1 MTRCDSIDCFARL
14 TKIRK
19 VFVGGPSLRNDL
31 WRPATETVSGTLGGE
46 LSANGVETL
55 TDTSLTEVGWTCL
68 SIFDTTL
75 IQVRKFRYQEIAAEL
90 RQQTRTNDLAPG
102 QVLPSEAALGE
113 QFRASRVTIRR
124 ALEIL
129 RDEGLVESRQ
139 GFGWMVAATPFA
151 QPLDEL
157 VPIERQLEKSGQQP
171 ERKIIDFNFR
181 SAPNQVAP
189 ILGERV
195 LEVRRLNLVDGAPF
209 AVVIVWCRED
219 LGLDLSH
226 SQLTESSFY
235 DVLAIQP
242 VRAVQSIAAD
252 LMSESDAELLGV
264 PKLTPALVV
273 RRTTYGPA
281 DEPLLMSNLVFP
293 GHLTEFVAELET
305 SVGDQPR
312 LRLLDSTALSPQTGS

>member
-1 MTRCDSIDCFARL
+1 M
-14 TKIRK
+14 
-19 VFVGGPSLRNDL
+19 
-31 WRPATETVSGTLGGE
+31 
-46 LSANGVETL
+46 
-55 TDTSLTEVGWTCL
+55 
-68 SIFDTTL
+68 
-75 IQVRKFRYQEIAAEL
+75 
-90 RQQTRTNDLAPG
+90 APG

-113 QFRASRVTIRR
+113 QFRASRVTIRK

-157 VPIERQLEKSGQQP
+157 VPIERQLEQSGQRP
-171 ERKIIDFNFR
+171 ERKIIDFHFR
-181 SAPNQVAP
+181 DAPSHVLP
-189 ILGERV
+189 VLGQRV

-219 LGLDLSH
+219 LGRDLSH

-242 VRAVQSIAAD
+242 KRAVQSIGAD
-252 LMSESDAELLGV
+252 LMSESDAALLGV
-264 PKLTPALVV
+264 PKLTAALVV
-273 RRTTYGPA
+273 RRTTYGA
-281 DEPLLMSNLVFP
+281 SNDPLLMSNLIFP

-305 SVGDQPR
+305 SIGEQSR
-312 LRLLDSTALSPQTGS
+312 LRLLGAPAPSSATGTERA